1 MNNQERDSHGL
12 IIVPEYII
20 CSAIYIEETENN
32 KNLFSDDISKLV
44 KPRNKDSGIVIS
56 GLRHAHCIWLF
67 VAIVKAANPDITQEQ
82 VDDMTN
88 GFSEQGFLT
97 SHNNY
102 LTREEAAEFIG
113 ICPRTGE
120 STKTLFSEDL
130 Y

>member
-1 MNNQERDSHGL
+1 MNNQELDSHGL

-20 CSAIYIEETENN
+20 CSAIYIEETEHN

-44 KPRNKDSGIVIS
+44 KPRNKNSGIVIP
-56 GLRHAHCIWLF
+56 GLRHAHCIWLA
-67 VAIVKAANPDITQEQ
+67 VAIAKAVDPDITQNQ
-82 VDDMTN
+82 IDNMTN

-102 LTREEAAEFIG
+102 LTREEAAKFIG
-113 ICPRTGE
+113 VCPRTGKL
-120 STKTLFSEDL
+120 TKTLFSEDL